1 MPRFC
6 GTFSSGFFYS
16 HCQVTKKTEGCG
28 EGLLRDGLL
37 GSAVASFS
45 TACMKD
51 SVQNRVSSSLGAGHR
66 LQEFILAAP
75 RQLSPST
82 TSSLGKAKVKINLG
96 MSSDS
101 GVPGDSMNPSML
113 ES

>member
-6 GTFSSGFFYS
+6 GTFSSGLFYS
-16 HCQVTKKTEGCG
+16 HCQVTKKAEGSG

-37 GSAVASFS
+37 GPTVASFS
-45 TACMKD
+45 PACTKD
-51 SVQNRVSSSLGAGHR
+51 SVQDRVSSSLGAGHR
-66 LQEFILAAP
+66 LQEFILGAP

-82 TSSLGKAKVKINLG
+82 TSSLGKAKVEINLE

-101 GVPGDSMNPSML
+101 GVLGDPMNPYML
-113 ES
+113 ER